1 MEERE
6 EKQGKERRGSGTRW
20 GARTTYLNR
29 LQLLQMYV
37 YTSQDTRKT
46 SHLPVTPAQLMRPG
60 IGQNTSCSVGA
71 NIFRF
76 SGCGLLFTHVHTH
89 MNLQRMEEASKELNA
104 RRLAVD
110 MIKEQLKIPD
120 VEAGSG
126 LSRKEKQG

>member
-1 MEERE
+1 MGC
-6 EKQGKERRGSGTRW
+6 K
-20 GARTTYLNR
+20 YNILNR

-60 IGQNTSCSVGA
+60 IDQNTSCSVEA

-76 SGCGLLFTHVHTH
+76 SGRCGLLFTHVHTH

>member
-1 MEERE
+1 MEC
-6 EKQGKERRGSGTRW
+6 KN
-20 GARTTYLNR
+20 NR

-37 YTSQDTRKT
+37 YTSQDMCKT

-60 IGQNTSCSVGA
+60 IGQNTSCLVGA
-71 NIFRF
+71 NISSCF

-104 RRLAVD
+104 RRLAVE
-110 MIKEQLKIPD
+110 MIKEQLRIPD

-126 LSRKEKQG
+126 LSRKEKEG